1 MVVLYID
8 FLLLL
13 LPPFYFLGLPL
24 FDCSSMLYGTMQLH
38 LSIQFQSSGCVYA
51 VQYFPVCLF
60 SISISPWTPG
70 ESNGKQKKNMA
81 QPNNN
86 AIQFQ
91 SSGWSLSFYLSV
103 VLFFFS
109 LSFILFLSGNI
120 IPTIVHRHHNT
131 TIVRESIRSLALSP
145 LIGLHLNNSKWI
157 NRHYLNLSRS
167 RLSFLFP
174 YSYS

>member
-1 MVVLYID
+1 MRVRCTIFPCVS
-8 FLLLL
+8 F
-13 LPPFYFLGLPL
+13 FH
-24 FDCSSMLYGTMQLH
+24 LH
-38 LSIQFQSSGCVYA
+38 LTVNAGRIE
-51 VQYFPVCLF
+51 
-60 SISISPWTPG
+60 WET
-70 ESNGKQKKNMA
+70 EKNMA

-145 LIGLHLNNSKWI
+145 LIGLHLNNSK
-157 NRHYLNLSRS
+157 
-167 RLSFLFP
+167 
-174 YSYS
+174 